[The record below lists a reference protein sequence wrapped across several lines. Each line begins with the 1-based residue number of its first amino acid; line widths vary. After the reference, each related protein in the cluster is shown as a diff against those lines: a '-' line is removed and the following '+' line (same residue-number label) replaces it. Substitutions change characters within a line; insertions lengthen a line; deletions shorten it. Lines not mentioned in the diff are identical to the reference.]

1 MHQGLQQSCSK
12 ALWLELLCGTARL
25 YQSTVLEKELHF
37 TSAQCRDVASGNQST
52 SLDPA
57 QDLPASAPVDF
68 LCHVLLLP
76 EREMKAA

>member
-1 MHQGLQQSCSK
+1 MCQGLQQSCPR
-12 ALWLELLCGTARL
+12 LLCGSSCSVVRP
-25 YQSTVLEKELHF
+25 YQATVLEKELHF
-37 TSAQCRDVASGNQST
+37 TSVQCRDVASGNQST

-57 QDLPASAPVDF
+57 QDLPPSAPVDF